1 METHDKQANI
11 ANALVVASNSTE
23 TISLGPTITS
33 FSEQVTLQKPILNQ
47 LITPLIHFA
56 LKLIPIFSQ
65 DFDISNLLSFNPA
78 SMGLTTPGAKV
89 PTPQQSA
96 NLADQLQLIKGL
108 LSAPI
113 STLVDD
119 SREIH

>member
-1 METHDKQANI
+1 METHDEQANI

-23 TISLGPTITS
+23 TIALGSTITS
-33 FSEQVTLQKPILNQ
+33 FTEQVTLQKPILKQ
-47 LITPLIHFA
+47 PITPLMHFV
-56 LKLIPIFSQ
+56 LKLTPIFSQ
-65 DFDISNLLSFNPA
+65 GFDISDLLSFDPA

-96 NLADQLQLIKGL
+96 NQADQLQLIKGL

-119 SREIH
+119 FREI

>member
-1 METHDKQANI
+1 VETRDEQANI
-11 ANALVVASNSTE
+11 ANALVIASKSTG
-23 TISLGPTITS
+23 TIALGPTITS
-33 FSEQVTLQKPILNQ
+33 FSEQVTLQEPILNQ
-47 LITPLIHFA
+47 PITPLMHFA
-56 LKLIPIFSQ
+56 PKLTPIFSQ
-65 DFDISNLLSFNPA
+65 GFDISNLLSFDPA

-119 SREIH
+119 SR

>member
-1 METHDKQANI
+1 MRDEQANI
-11 ANALVVASNSTE
+11 ANALVVTSNSTE
-23 TISLGPTITS
+23 TITLGPTITS
-33 FSEQVTLQKPILNQ
+33 FTEQVTLQKPILNQ
-47 LITPLIHFA
+47 PITPLMHFV
-56 LKLIPIFSQ
+56 LKLTPIFSQ
-65 DFDISNLLSFNPA
+65 GFDISNLLSFDPA

-119 SREIH
+119 SR